1 MSSVFSKSNI
11 YVHIHQKGRKDT
23 YQWLKSGYLQK
34 VVLHVFL
41 FSSLCFSVYPIFFL
55 WEWTITFVIKKKE
68 FFLPIYQTKVPAE
81 PSNY

>member
-41 FSSLCFSVYPIFFL
+41 FSSLCFSVYPIFFVRMNYY
-55 WEWTITFVIKKKE
+55 ICYQKKGI
-68 FFLPIYQTKVPAE
+68 FPPNLPK
-81 PSNY
+81 